1 MVILAANS
9 GFVSSPLAVSNHAA
23 HVFLNAMPI
32 SFLAGGGGWQWVKA
46 VQGNDQVILKM
57 ALSDYRIF
65 TLERQWAEEL
75 GIPPPPPKKRSL
87 MK

>member
-1 MVILAANS
+1 
-9 GFVSSPLAVSNHAA
+9 
-23 HVFLNAMPI
+23 
-32 SFLAGGGGWQWVKA
+32 
-46 VQGNDQVILKM
+46 M

-87 MK
+87 MKWLQKKARIVTLEN